1 MAAIFTLPIMSYY
14 LVETIS
20 THKGR
25 VKLSSIMLSN
35 FLTFQFV
42 NEISLMHY
50 KVNIQLHLQIDKVT
64 VEGMR
69 KGNRV
74 KTNS

>member
-1 MAAIFTLPIMSYY
+1 M
-14 LVETIS
+14 
-20 THKGR
+20 K
-25 VKLSSIMLSN
+25 
-35 FLTFQFV
+35 FL
-42 NEISLMHY
+42 LMHY